1 QHLGVRLRR
10 AVAVVARAVGAG
22 EEGRVALAG
31 GVRVAERD
39 EVLEKQR
46 RAADAELTDREVFS
60 GVDPDAR
67 DAVAVR
73 TVEAEVLCT
82 GEALYGDQS
91 GSRPVLRDR
100 GDVDEQEAIRLGV
113 EVERRRARR
122 KRDRRAVASVGPV
135 HVSR

>member
-1 QHLGVRLRR
+1 AASQHLGIGLRR
-10 AVAVVARAVGAG
+10 AVAEVAPAVGSV
-22 EEGRVALAG
+22 EEGRIALTR

-46 RAADAELTDREVFS
+46 RAADAELTDREVLR

-73 TVEAEVLCT
+73 AVEAEVLCT
-82 GEALYGDQS
+82 GEALYGDRS

-113 EVERRRARR
+113 EVERRRPGR
-122 KRDRRAVASVGPV
+122 KRDRRAVACV
-135 HVSR
+135 